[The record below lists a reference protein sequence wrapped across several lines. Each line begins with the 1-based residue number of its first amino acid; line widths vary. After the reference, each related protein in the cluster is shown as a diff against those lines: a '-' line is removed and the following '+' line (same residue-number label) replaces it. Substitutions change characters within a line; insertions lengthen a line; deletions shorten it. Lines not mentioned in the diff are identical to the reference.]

1 LPHVA
6 LDPATTDGGIDGE
19 EEDNARR
26 DLRATL
32 AFLLGTEGSMDN
44 QSDDEEEDED
54 QSDDDEDE
62 DEEECR
68 KLRITLAF
76 MCGVGREAMPRDVFW
91 LVLDLLMPFWD
102 PLRRKAPGLAGG
114 GQAGTD

>member
-1 LPHVA
+1 VA
-6 LDPATTDGGIDGE
+6 LDPATTDGEIGGE

-32 AFLLGTEGSMDN
+32 AFLLGTEGMDN

-68 KLRITLAF
+68 KLRIILAF

-91 LVLDLLMPFWD
+91 VVLDLLMPFWD

-114 GQAGTD
+114 GQAGTN